1 MIDGCEVQVGEV
13 ELEDVGVLG
22 ARRSRRSSEARIRRL
37 PVLAAVAV
45 EDDIGGQQGDQL
57 VKLPRA

>member
-1 MIDGCEVQVGEV
+1 VIDGCEVQVGEV